1 MGSVLF
7 LSFFLSLPKVLPG
20 GLGTS
25 PPYARS
31 TAIKL

>member
-7 LSFFLSLPKVLPG
+7 FLSLSPKVLPG